1 MLPTEYI
8 QKLDNQI
15 FNIIQNI
22 QMDYEDGILEQDLNH
37 ENSIIHYFSKLEN
50 TDDFSCVNFL
60 IENGQYFG
68 TLFNEFDLLNIG
80 SYSFILKHPTD
91 EDKIIKVFMSK
102 KYDNNFKYIEAI
114 FNKKFNDVNWTPLI
128 FSVNF
133 SKLNENIVF
142 VEMERLENIIYSK
155 NKTNVS
161 FDEYYSLSNFNLNP
175 DIYLKTNSN
184 IINKIMNI
192 MNLKSIDDLDL
203 SINNVMLR
211 MKKNNNYDFVYTDVL
226 F

>member
-1 MLPTEYI
+1 
-8 QKLDNQI
+8 
-15 FNIIQNI
+15 
-22 QMDYEDGILEQDLNH
+22 
-37 ENSIIHYFSKLEN
+37 
-50 TDDFSCVNFL
+50 
-60 IENGQYFG
+60 
-68 TLFNEFDLLNIG
+68 
-80 SYSFILKHPTD
+80 
-91 EDKIIKVFMSK
+91 MSK

-226 F
+226 FWNLTY

>member
-1 MLPTEYI
+1 
-8 QKLDNQI
+8 
-15 FNIIQNI
+15 
-22 QMDYEDGILEQDLNH
+22 
-37 ENSIIHYFSKLEN
+37 
-50 TDDFSCVNFL
+50 
-60 IENGQYFG
+60 
-68 TLFNEFDLLNIG
+68 
-80 SYSFILKHPTD
+80 
-91 EDKIIKVFMSK
+91 MSK